1 MRVVVQRVV
10 RAAVRAA
17 EGERCIEHGLVLLVG
32 FTAADNEAVLAWM
45 ADKCLALRIF
55 ADDAGAL
62 NRSVV
67 ECGGKLLVVPNFTLY
82 GDARKGRR
90 PSFTHAA
97 PPDQASRLFARFVE
111 RLRQGPSGVEAG
123 WFQAHMRL
131 ELVNDG
137 PVTLLLERESRSA
150 ARISS

>member
-1 MRVVVQRVV
+1 VRVVVQRVA

-17 EGERCIEHGLVLLVG
+17 DDERSIEHGLVLLAG
-32 FTAADNEAVLAWM
+32 FTAADDEAVIGWM

-67 ECGGKLLVVPNFTLY
+67 ESGGKLLVVPNFTLY

-90 PSFTHAA
+90 PSFTRAA
-97 PPDQASRLFARFVE
+97 PPEQARRLFARFVE
-111 RLRQGPSGVEAG
+111 RLRQGPAAVEAG
-123 WFQAHMRL
+123 WFQAHMRV

-137 PVTLLLERESRSA
+137 PVTLLLERES
-150 ARISS
+150 